1 MPATLK
7 TASMTELVVSLARRE
22 VHILEVMKEKRNV
35 LIENRK
41 RRRKEDRKL
50 RNLLRIQEAPG
61 ILRCKHREKTLPHLK
76 IFTTGSAQVGTDR
89 LAGRTRL
96 ENVEVEERGE
106 RAGKRS
112 QRSGE

>member
-1 MPATLK
+1 M
-7 TASMTELVVSLARRE
+7 VSLATRE
-22 VHILEVMKEKRNV
+22 VHILEVMREKGNV

-41 RRRKEDRKL
+41 RRRREDRKL
-50 RNLLRIQEAPG
+50 RNLLRIQEAPV
-61 ILRCKHREKTLPHLK
+61 ISRRKHREKTPPQLK
-76 IFTTGSAQVGTDR
+76 IFTTGLAQVGTDR

-96 ENVEVEERGE
+96 ENVEAEERGE